1 MLTGQFRIERLTALD
16 EAERIV
22 AFLLSDVSFD
32 DTRYTPG
39 ELAQFRE
46 LPFRALEGEIWFWY
60 AVNEHNDIIA
70 INCIMEN
77 EQKTGGYSWDY
88 MAVHHDYRKLG
99 VASALMDDMFR
110 TLKLLQARYLVTYTC
125 DLPAYKRIRELFVQN
140 GFELIGRCPD
150 YYYEGEDR
158 LIYYLKL
165 V

>member
-1 MLTGQFRIERLTALD
+1 MLTGQYRIERLTTWN
-16 EAERIV
+16 EAEKVV

-39 ELAQFRE
+39 ELALFRQ
-46 LPFRALEGEIWFWY
+46 LPYRALEGEIWFWY
-60 AVNEHNDIIA
+60 AVNEQQEIIA

-77 EQKTGGYSWDY
+77 EQRTGGYSWDY
-88 MAVHHDYRKLG
+88 MAVHREYRKLG
-99 VASALMDDMFR
+99 VAAALMDNMFR
-110 TLKLLQARYLVTYTC
+110 TLRELAARYLLTYTC
-125 DLPAYKRIRELFVQN
+125 DLPAYRRIRELFVQN